1 MNTNKIDELCVKTIR
16 MLSVDEVERAKSG
29 HPGMPLG
36 AAPMAYVLWDR
47 FLKHNPVNPAW
58 FNRDRFILSAG
69 HGSALLYALLNLSGY
84 DMPLSELERFRQLG
98 SATPGHPERDPA
110 RGVEATTG
118 PLGQGFAMGVGMAL
132 AEKLIAAK
140 VNRPGFDVV
149 DHFTYAIVSDGDLM
163 EGVASEAAS
172 LAGHLKL
179 GKLVYLYDDNRIS
192 IEGRTSITFTEDVL
206 ARFSAYGWHTL
217 QVDDGEDL
225 EAISKAIEEARSEKE
240 RPSLIAVRTHIGFGS
255 PKADSASAHGE
266 PLGPEAR
273 AKTRD
278 FFGWPKEGDFFIPEE
293 ASSHMRLAIERG
305 REGEAASRA
314 LWERYRAAFPLEA
327 ARFEKE
333 RGAKP
338 PPAWDE
344 RIPTFGPSD
353 AMATREAS
361 GKAMNAFSLAVENF
375 VGGSADLG
383 PSTKTL
389 LAGFGDAGTESD
401 APRNIRYGVREF
413 AMAAI
418 TNGMAIHGGIIPYA
432 STFLVF
438 SDYMRP
444 AIRLAALMKSRS
456 IFVFT
461 HDSIGLGEDGPTHQ
475 PVEQLMS
482 LRLIPGLTV
491 IRPADPN
498 ETAFAWRV
506 AMERGGPVALVL
518 SRQKVPVLSRH
529 EYPVEGGVK
538 RGGYV
543 LAGDGEDPDCI
554 IIATGAEVHTALSAR
569 ELLAAKGK
577 RARVVSMPSWELFAE
592 QPREYRDE
600 VLPPPVRRRISVE
613 AGRTSGWERWVGEGG
628 IAVGVDS
635 FGASAPA
642 SVLFEKFGLTANA
655 VAEKALSLCSG

>member
-1 MNTNKIDELCVKTIR
+1 
-16 MLSVDEVERAKSG
+16 
-29 HPGMPLG
+29 
-36 AAPMAYVLWDR
+36 
-47 FLKHNPVNPAW
+47 
-58 FNRDRFILSAG
+58 
-69 HGSALLYALLNLSGY
+69 
-84 DMPLSELERFRQLG
+84 
-98 SATPGHPERDPA
+98 
-110 RGVEATTG
+110 
-118 PLGQGFAMGVGMAL
+118 
-132 AEKLIAAK
+132 
-140 VNRPGFDVV
+140 
-149 DHFTYAIVSDGDLM
+149 
-163 EGVASEAAS
+163 
-172 LAGHLKL
+172 
-179 GKLVYLYDDNRIS
+179 
-192 IEGRTSITFTEDVL
+192 
-206 ARFSAYGWHTL
+206 
-217 QVDDGEDL
+217 
-225 EAISKAIEEARSEKE
+225 
-240 RPSLIAVRTHIGFGS
+240 
-255 PKADSASAHGE
+255 
-266 PLGPEAR
+266 
-273 AKTRD
+273 
-278 FFGWPKEGDFFIPEE
+278 
-293 ASSHMRLAIERG
+293 
-305 REGEAASRA
+305 
-314 LWERYRAAFPLEA
+314 
-327 ARFEKE
+327 
-333 RGAKP
+333 
-338 PPAWDE
+338 
-344 RIPTFGPSD
+344 
-353 AMATREAS
+353 
-361 GKAMNAFSLAVENF
+361 
-375 VGGSADLG
+375 
-383 PSTKTL
+383 
-389 LAGFGDAGTESD
+389 
-401 APRNIRYGVREF
+401 
-413 AMAAI
+413 MAAI

-577 RARVVSMPSWELFAE
+577 RARVVSMPSWELFTE
-592 QPREYRDE
+592 QPKEYRDE